1 MDILSL
7 ILIIAGLCLFETI
20 TSIDNAIINAEV
32 LSTMGERAKRWF
44 LVWGLLFAVFVIR
57 GLLPW
62 LIVWL
67 CTPALGPVG
76 ALTATFSSNPLVIA
90 AIEQSAPLLLIG
102 GGTFLVFLFLNWLF
116 LDTKNFG
123 LRGERYFATKG
134 VWFFAIVSILLTALV
149 WFALEKNP
157 LMAFG
162 AVVGSTAFFIVHG
175 FRQNAERAE
184 EKMLHSSDMSDV
196 SKIFYL
202 EVIDATFSIDGVIGA
217 FAFTMAVPLI
227 LIGNGIGAFVVREL
241 TLRNID
247 NIKKYRYLKNGAMYS
262 IFFLGI
268 IMILDSFGMSIPFFV
283 SPLITFGV
291 VGFFLV
297 KSLREMPRTPGSRKG
312 HTG

>member
-1 MDILSL
+1 MDILSI
-7 ILIIAGLCLFETI
+7 ILIIAGLILFETI

-32 LSTMGERAKRWF
+32 LSTMGERARKWF
-44 LVWGLLFAVFVIR
+44 LIWGLLFAVFVIR

-67 CTPALGPVG
+67 STPALGPAG
-76 ALTATFSSNPLVIA
+76 ALTATFSSDPLVIV
-90 AIEQSAPLLLIG
+90 AIEQSSPILLIG
-102 GGTFLVFLFLNWLF
+102 GGTFLVFLFFHWLF
-116 LDTKNFG
+116 LETKNFG
-123 LRGERYFATKG
+123 LRGERFFASKS
-134 VWFFAIVSILLTALV
+134 VWFFAIVSILLTVIV
-149 WFALEKNP
+149 WFALDKNP

-175 FRQNAERAE
+175 FRQNAEQAE
-184 EKMLHSSDMSDV
+184 HKMLHSPDMPDV

-241 TLRNID
+241 TIRNVD
-247 NIKKYRYLKNGAMYS
+247 NIKKYLYLKNGAMYS

-268 IMILDSFGMSIPFFV
+268 IMILDSFGIRIPFWV

-297 KSLREMPRTPGSRKG
+297 KSMRAMPRAPGSQKG
-312 HTG
+312 SVN